1 MVTAGSSRTRD
12 PSCKYLWHLRV
23 VIVDMNTRI
32 WIVLAMVAAVVT
44 LALAQVVKAK
54 PGETLMVMQVAG
66 KGQIVVRLETAK
78 APQTTAHI
86 SGLVERG
93 FYNNQKFFKVE
104 KEPRPY
110 LVRFGDPGTKTRPVT
125 DPSIGSGG
133 SGARIP
139 FENTGLP
146 NEAGAVGLST
156 RQGDPG
162 SGDSQFYML
171 LAPARFLD
179 GSYAVFGTVVQGMEV
194 LQKVELGDQVTS
206 VRLVRG

>member
-1 MVTAGSSRTRD
+1 MRICRAIGLT
-12 PSCKYLWHLRV
+12 
-23 VIVDMNTRI
+23 VILIAT
-32 WIVLAMVAAVVT
+32 WAFAQAVR
-44 LALAQVVKAK
+44 AK

-66 KGQIVVRLETAK
+66 KGQIVARLETEK
-78 APQTTAHI
+78 APKTTAHI
-86 SGLVERG
+86 TGLVDRG

-125 DPSIGSGG
+125 DPTIGNGG
-133 SGARIP
+133 SGQRIP
-139 FENTGLP
+139 FEDTGLP
-146 NEAGAVGLST
+146 NDAGAVGLST
-156 RQGDPG
+156 KQGDPG

-179 GSYAVFGTVVQGMEV
+179 GSYAVFGKVVQGMDV

>member
-1 MVTAGSSRTRD
+1 
-12 PSCKYLWHLRV
+12 
-23 VIVDMNTRI
+23 MNTRL
-32 WIVLAMVAAVVT
+32 WRLLGLATVLCAAW
-44 LALAQVVKAK
+44 AFAQAVRAK

-66 KGQIVVRLETAK
+66 KGQIVVKLETEK
-78 APQTTAHI
+78 APKTTAHI
-86 SGLVERG
+86 AGLVDRG
-93 FYNNQKFFKVE
+93 FYTNQRFFKVE

-110 LVRFGDPGTKTRPVT
+110 LVKFGDPGTKTRPLD
-125 DPSIGSGG
+125 DPSIGNGG

-139 FENTGLP
+139 FEDSGLP
-146 NEAGAVGLST
+146 NEEGAVGLST

-179 GSYAVFGTVVQGMEV
+179 GSYTVFGKVVQGMDV